1 MQTKE
6 LRRLV
11 GRLFV
16 FGFDGKSIS
25 PWMRECVEKHSV
37 GGWILF
43 ARNASE
49 PAQVWELTRALK
61 APGLLWM
68 VDHEGGRVVRFPEP
82 VTHFPSLGR
91 LGEVGSADLTY
102 KAHLYAAR
110 ELAALGFHVNLAP
123 VVDIR
128 TNQTN
133 PVVGDRSFGTT
144 AEQVA
149 SMVPSALKG
158 IQDGGLL
165 PCVKHFPG
173 HGDTPVDSHKA
184 LPVVTTPLE
193 TLEKREWVPF
203 RKAID
208 AGVPL
213 VMVGHLLVKALDST
227 YPASLS
233 AGCVE
238 GVLRGKLGFRH
249 VVVSDDLEMS
259 GIATGYSIEERVILS
274 LKAGVDLLLVCHSPE
289 LQQRALDAVI
299 KAVEGRILREERI
312 VQAAARVEAM
322 AKLAGPGKAARN
334 LGELYGVIGRSE
346 HLELCESLRA

>member
-6 LRRLV
+6 LRRLI

-16 FGFDGKSIS
+16 FGFEGRSAS

-49 PAQVWELTRALK
+49 PAQVWELTRSLK

-82 VTHFPSLGR
+82 VTHFPALGR
-91 LGEVGSADLTY
+91 LGEVGSSDITY
-102 KAHLYAAR
+102 KAHLFAAR
-110 ELAALGFHVNLAP
+110 ELAAMGFHIDLAP

-128 TNQTN
+128 TNESN
-133 PVVGDRSFGTT
+133 PVVGDRAFGTS
-144 AEQVA
+144 ADLVA
-149 SMVPSALKG
+149 SMGVHAMRGL
-158 IQDGGLL
+158 QDGGVL

-184 LPVVTTPLE
+184 LPVVTTPRA

-203 RKAID
+203 RRTIE
-208 AGVPL
+208 AGVPM
-213 VMVGHLLVKALDST
+213 VMVGHLLVKDLDPNF
-227 YPASLS
+227 PASLS
-233 AGCVE
+233 SLCVD
-238 GVLRGKLGFRH
+238 GILRGHLGFKG
-249 VVVSDDLEMS
+249 VVVSDDLEMG
-259 GIATGYSIEERVILS
+259 GISTGYSIEERVILS
-274 LKAGVDLLLVCHSPE
+274 IKAGVDLLLVCHSPD
-289 LQQRALDAVI
+289 LQQRALEAVQ

-312 VQAAARVEAM
+312 LQAAGRVEA
-322 AKLAGPGKAARN
+322 LARATGATKSARN
-334 LGELYGVIGRSE
+334 LGELFGVLGRAE